1 MSLSHINFLFQRVLR
16 SLKELLWT
24 HILTSGTM
32 AMTLFVFGGF
42 LLLQENLSGLLKGW
56 SSQLQIFAYIEEGL
70 NRAEIESVQRQVR
83 SYPEVEGVRY
93 VSKKEAW
100 EKFKG
105 DLGAQSGVLE
115 GLDEGILPASL
126 EIAVKRSYRQRASL
140 ADLATRL
147 KGVRGVS
154 EVEYPEVWM
163 EKFNLLLL
171 GIQWAKW
178 IFGGFLFMASLLIV
192 GSTVKLAIMA
202 REDEIEIMQLV
213 GATDGMIKA
222 PFVIEGMI
230 QGLVG
235 ASFSLLFLW
244 LLFLFLNVRLP
255 PSLGILIPDDQLR
268 FLDIWQASFLL
279 LLGWLLGAVG
289 SLFSLRRFLR
299 T

>member
-1 MSLSHINFLFQRVLR
+1 
-16 SLKELLWT
+16 
-24 HILTSGTM
+24 M

-70 NRAEIESVQRQVR
+70 NRSEIESVQGQVR
-83 SYPEVEGVRY
+83 SYPEVESVRY

-115 GLDEGILPASL
+115 GLDAAILPSTL

-140 ADLATRL
+140 VDLANRL
-147 KGVRGVS
+147 KSVEGVS

-163 EKFNLLLL
+163 EKLSLLLL
-171 GIQWAKW
+171 GVQWAKW
-178 IFGGFLFMASLLIV
+178 IFGGFLFMASLFIV

-235 ASFSLLFLW
+235 AFFSLIFLW
-244 LLFLFLNVRLP
+244 LLFFFLSVRLP
-255 PSLGILIPDDQLR
+255 SSLGILISGDQLR
-268 FLDIWQASFLL
+268 FLDIWQALFLL
-279 LLGWLLGAVG
+279 LLGWFLGAVG

>member
-126 EIAVKRSYRQRASL
+126 EIAVKRPYRQRASL
-140 ADLATRL
+140 ADLANRL

-163 EKFNLLLL
+163 EKFSLLLL

-178 IFGGFLFMASLLIV
+178 IFGGFLFMASLFIV

-255 PSLGILIPDDQLR
+255 PSLGILIPGDQLR
-268 FLDIWQASFLL
+268 FLDMWQASFLL
-279 LLGWLLGAVG
+279 LLGWLLGTVG